1 MVESPLDNAE
11 DERGVGSSLALE
23 WGHGISDMA
32 FHDNFWR
39 GHGSP
44 LQCSC
49 LESPMDRGAWG
60 ATVHKV
66 TKGKTR
72 LKCFSP
78 HVRIQIKGVG
88 ASVKI

>member
-1 MVESPLDNAE
+1 MVESPPDNAE
-11 DERGVGSSLALE
+11 DEGVWVHRWL
-23 WGHGISDMA
+23 WKVP
-32 FHDNFWR
+32 WR

-78 HVRIQIKGVG
+78 HVRMKIKGVG